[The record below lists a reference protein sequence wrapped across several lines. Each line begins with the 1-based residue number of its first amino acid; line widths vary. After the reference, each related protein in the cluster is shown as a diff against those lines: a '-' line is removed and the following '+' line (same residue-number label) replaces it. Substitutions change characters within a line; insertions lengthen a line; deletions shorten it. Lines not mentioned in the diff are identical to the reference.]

1 MKAVLKTCKHPH
13 KVFKPKP
20 SVKIK
25 DILPCLPKN
34 KEFGGGGGSR
44 KYWSLNKRNMEYTQ
58 FYCSTYVLPDILS
71 PNKYIIN
78 EEVYSSSSSSVL

>member
-34 KEFGGGGGSR
+34 KEFGSGGGSR
-44 KYWSLNKRNMEYTQ
+44 KY
-58 FYCSTYVLPDILS
+58 
-71 PNKYIIN
+71 
-78 EEVYSSSSSSVL
+78 

>member
-1 MKAVLKTCKHPH
+1 MKVVLKTCKHPH

-20 SVKIK
+20 GVKII
-25 DILPCLPKN
+25 DILPLAKN

-44 KYWSLNKRNMEYTQ
+44 KYWSLNKRNTEYTQ
-58 FYCSTYVLPDILS
+58 LYRLKYVLLDIWS